1 MKRGFSAWFINRP
14 VATTLITAAFVL
26 IGLRCFPMLPVAPL
40 PQTDIPT
47 IRVVADFPG
56 ADAETMAS
64 AVAVPLE
71 NAFAGISGITN
82 MISSGTAGR
91 ATVTMQFDLNR
102 NADVAAQEVQSAIN
116 NVSGQ
121 LPKDMPSLPKWQ
133 KVNPADMPILVLI
146 LKSDVLPLTV
156 LSDLAENVITK
167 QLSQIPGIAD
177 FPLIGQQRPAIAVK
191 VDPERLTAVDLTLED
206 VRAALQKASV
216 NLAKGTVYGAQSTT
230 VLQINDQLFSPEE
243 YADLIIAVKNGAP
256 VYLKDIAEVTA
267 GTENEYVRSFP
278 EGRAGISIE
287 INRQPG
293 ANIVEIA
300 DSVRARLPELNK
312 MLPQTAELSV
322 MNDRARTIRSSL
334 HEVKITFVITLI
346 LVLAVMALFLK
357 NVSSTLIVAATLVV
371 SMISAAGAMYLLG
384 FSINN
389 LTLLALVIAIGFV
402 VDDAIV
408 VIENIY
414 SHIERGEPPLTAAKE
429 ATEEIS
435 FTLVSITCSLI
446 AAFIPLFFMPGVVGK
461 LFYEFAATIT
471 AAIVM
476 SAWFA
481 LTLAPM
487 LAARFVNV
495 EKKRN
500 KPDKLLDGYKKALR
514 ICLLHP
520 RATLSVFAA
529 SLGIAVVGFVFIPK
543 GFFPLQDIAFISG
556 STKAAEDVSFSE
568 MVEKHKR
575 LAEIVAAE
583 PAVLTYTHAVGDKA
597 SGSLSNGKFWLV
609 LKDRKDRALSAAE
622 LIDKLRPE
630 FDAVAGIKM
639 SLRAVQDINLG
650 ITQSS
655 AQYLYTLK
663 SSGADELYG
672 AAESLTA
679 AMARNPLF
687 KDVQS
692 DLQLGTRVKKMTLD
706 RKAAARYGITA
717 NDVDQTLFDAF
728 GQRKAGEYQ
737 TAVNQYKV
745 ILKLNDD
752 FAGKTSS
759 LDALYLRSPITGTL
773 VPLNAVVKNGR
784 ETSGSAAVNRDNRL
798 PAVNISFNLAN
809 GVSLGQ
815 ALTEIERLKTELNI
829 PDTVLGAPQGAANE
843 FARTLQNE
851 IALIALSLA
860 AIYIILGI
868 LYESFLTP
876 VIIISTLPSAIIG
889 ALLFLSLWKMDF
901 SVIAIIGCVML
912 FGLVLK
918 NGILMVE
925 TAQQLEKEE
934 KATAFDAIFTAA
946 AARFRPILMTSVAAI
961 FSGVPLIVGTGTGAE
976 FRQPLG
982 VTLVGGL
989 CVSQLLTVFTTPA
1002 VYLFAAALKQ
1012 KRSAAFRF
1020 FAKSLKKA

>member
-1 MKRGFSAWFINRP
+1 MKRGFSAWFIDRP

-47 IRVVADFPG
+47 IRVVSDFPG

-64 AVAVPLE
+64 TVAVPLE

-287 INRQPG
+287 INRQSG

-322 MNDRARTIRSSL
+322 MNDRTHTIRSSL

-371 SMISAAGAMYLLG
+371 SMIFAAGAMYLLG

-446 AAFIPLFFMPGVVGK
+446 AAFIPLFFMPGIVGK
-461 LFYEFAATIT
+461 LFYEFAATMT

-529 SLGIAVVGFVFIPK
+529 NLGIAVVGFVFIPK

-568 MVEKHKR
+568 MIEKHKR

-679 AMARNPLF
+679 AMAQNPLF

-784 ETSGSAAVNRDNRL
+784 ET
-798 PAVNISFNLAN
+798 
-809 GVSLGQ
+809 
-815 ALTEIERLKTELNI
+815 RLKTELNI
-829 PDTVLGAPQGAANE
+829 LDTVLGAPQGAANE

-876 VIIISTLPSAIIG
+876 VIIISTLSSAIIG

>member
-1 MKRGFSAWFINRP
+1 MKHGFSDWFIGRP
-14 VATTLITAAFVL
+14 VATTLISAAFVI

-40 PQTDIPT
+40 PQTDVPT
-47 IRVVADFPG
+47 IRVTADFPG

-71 NAFAGISGITN
+71 NSFAGISGIVN
-82 MISSGTAGR
+82 MISSSTTGR
-91 ATVTMQFDLNR
+91 TTVTMQFDLSR
-102 NADVAAQEVQSAIN
+102 NVDVAAQEVQAAIN

-121 LPKDMPSLPKWQ
+121 LPKDMPTLPKWQ
-133 KVNPADMPILVLI
+133 KVNPADMPVLSLI

-167 QLSQIPGIAD
+167 QLNQIPGIAD
-177 FPLIGQQRPAIAVK
+177 FALIGQQRPAIV
-191 VDPERLTAVDLTLED
+191 VNVNPERLAAADLTLEE
-206 VRAALQKASV
+206 VRTALQKASV
-216 NLAKGTVYGAQSTT
+216 NIAKGAVYGTQSTT
-230 VLQINDQLFSPEE
+230 VLQVNDQLFSPEE
-243 YADLIIAVKNGAP
+243 YADLIVAVKNGAP
-256 VYLKDIAEVTA
+256 VYLKEVAEVKS

-278 EGRAGISIE
+278 EGGAGISIA

-293 ANIVEIA
+293 ANIVAIT
-300 DSVRARLPELNK
+300 DQVRARLPELRK
-312 MLPQTAELSV
+312 LLPQTAELSV
-322 MNDRARTIRSSL
+322 LNDRTRTIRSSL
-334 HEVKITFVITLI
+334 HEVQITFVITLL

-357 NVSSTLIVAATLVV
+357 NVSSTLIVAVTLIV
-371 SMISAAGAMYLLG
+371 SMVAAAGAMYLLG
-384 FSINN
+384 FSVNN
-389 LTLLALVIAIGFV
+389 LTLLALVVAIGFV

-414 SHIERGEPPLTAAKE
+414 SHIERGEPPLTAAKA
-429 ATEEIS
+429 ATAEIS

-446 AAFIPLFFMPGVVGK
+446 AAFIPLFFMPGVAGR
-461 LFYEFAATIT
+461 LFFEFAATMT
-471 AAIVM
+471 AAIVL
-476 SAWFA
+476 SACFA

-487 LAARFVNV
+487 LAARFIKAEN
-495 EKKRN
+495 KQK
-500 KPDKLLDGYKKALR
+500 KPDKLLNGYKKALR
-514 ICLLHP
+514 ACLIHQ

-529 SLGIAVVGFVFIPK
+529 SLGIAVIGFVFIPK

-556 STKAAEDVSFSE
+556 STKAAEDVSFPE
-568 MVEKHKR
+568 MVEMHKK

-583 PAVLTYTHAVGDKA
+583 PAILTYTHAVGDKTT
-597 SGSLSNGKFWLV
+597 GSLSNGRFWLV
-609 LKDRKDRALSAAE
+609 LKDRKDRAESAAA
-622 LIDKLRPE
+622 LIDKLRPL
-630 FDAVAGIKM
+630 FDKVAGIKM

-663 SSGADELYG
+663 AQNTDALYA
-672 AAESLTA
+672 AAENLTA
-679 AMARNPLF
+679 AMAQNRMF

-692 DLQLGTRVKKMTLD
+692 DLQLGTRVQRLTVD
-706 RKAAARYGITA
+706 RKAAARYGVTA
-717 NDVDQTLFDAF
+717 DDIDQTLFDAF

-752 FAGKTSS
+752 FAGKASS
-759 LDALYLRSPITGTL
+759 LDALYLRSPLSRAL
-773 VPLNAVVKNGR
+773 VPLSAVVKDRR
-784 ETSGSAAVNRDNRL
+784 ETSGPVAVNRDNQL

-815 ALTEIERLKTELNI
+815 ALTEIERLRTELNI
-829 PDTVLGAPQGAANE
+829 PDTVAGAPQGEARE
-843 FARTLQNE
+843 FAQTLQSE
-851 IALIALSLA
+851 AALIALALA
-860 AIYIILGI
+860 AIYIILGV

-876 VIIISTLPSAIIG
+876 VIIISTLPSAVVG
-889 ALLFLSLWKMDF
+889 ALLFLMLWHMDF
-901 SVIAIIGCVML
+901 SIIAIIGCVML

-925 TAQQLEKEE
+925 TAEKLEKEQN
-934 KATAFDAIFTAA
+934 ATAFDAIYKAA
-946 AARFRPILMTSVAAI
+946 TARFRPILMTSVAAI

-989 CVSQLLTVFTTPA
+989 CVSQLLTIFTTPA
-1002 VYLFAAALKQ
+1002 VYLFV
-1012 KRSAAFRF
+1012 SRF
-1020 FAKSLKKA
+1020 KKH